1 MRLEI
6 LDLAQADLLS
16 GFVFYERQ
24 EHGVGSYFFETLLS
38 DIESLRLFGGIHR
51 RVFGYHR
58 LLSKRFPFAV
68 YYEVSGI

>member
-6 LDLAQADLLS
+6 LDLAQGDFLS

-51 RVFGYHR
+51 RVFDITGSFRRDFH
-58 LLSKRFPFAV
+58 LRFIMNSL
-68 YYEVSGI
+68 EI